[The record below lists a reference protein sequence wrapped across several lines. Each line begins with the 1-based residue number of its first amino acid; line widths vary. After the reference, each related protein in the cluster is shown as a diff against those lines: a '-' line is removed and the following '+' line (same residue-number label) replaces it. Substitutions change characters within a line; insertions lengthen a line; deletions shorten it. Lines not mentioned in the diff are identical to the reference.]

1 MIWDFSLL
9 ILGVLGGVLLL
20 TWPLH
25 TLLFITNIPPIAR
38 NEFICIELVLM
49 WNTDLSHVMQP
60 KRNQMDIFLRLSGHV
75 LFVCTSYWG
84 HNIFGVRLPKDSYRN
99 GRDTENRELLSELN
113 VFQKWYTGYSCN
125 SFGFFSVK
133 VMPLSNRG
141 QWKTAMLYLRKY
153 FNPLW

>member
-1 MIWDFSLL
+1 M
-9 ILGVLGGVLLL
+9 VLLG
-20 TWPLH
+20 P
-25 TLLFITNIPPIAR
+25 TLLFIFGKVPYTAFYVINIKNIPPIAR

-75 LFVCTSYWG
+75 LFVCTLHWG

-125 SFGFFSVK
+125 SFGFFFSE
-133 VMPLSNRG
+133 SNASFKQRTM
-141 QWKTAMLYLRKY
+141 KNSNAILKKI
-153 FNPLW
+153 F